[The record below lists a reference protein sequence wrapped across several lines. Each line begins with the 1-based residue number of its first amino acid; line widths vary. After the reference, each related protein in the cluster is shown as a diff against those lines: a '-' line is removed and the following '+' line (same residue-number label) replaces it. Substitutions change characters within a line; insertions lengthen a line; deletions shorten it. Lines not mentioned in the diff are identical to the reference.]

1 MQKETERRTCTA
13 VIGSMT
19 QAMRARRALTNAAVY
34 ANVVKV
40 NAATAKHGCAYGVS
54 YPCSL
59 DGAVREVLRRE
70 GIRAQWGGGMG

>member
-19 QAMRARRALTNAAVY
+19 QAMRARRVLTAAAVY

-40 NAATAKHGCAYGVS
+40 NAASARHGCAYGVS

-59 DGAVREVLRRE
+59 EGAVREVLRRE
-70 GIRAQWGGGMG
+70 GIRIQRGGEEG